1 MGGAFGCSSNGVVEF
16 QSLIGRVEV
25 HPAVRIFGE
34 KFQDQ
39 RTQRLDEVQR
49 IPREVDLAGVQAWAL
64 HQIFSKRINFGRR
77 RRLVLVFIQPQG
89 DVIRMSIEIL
99 RSVQQATKR
108 HASTHIARAQQCCKD
123 ITSLLIDVLIA
134 RINGIVVVVDLVVP
148 KLILKRVLP
157 DIGSDDQF
165 EGALTEVWGKRRAGH
180 FDMVFTYHGKIIPNV
195 GNLYASLMEMVIM
208 PV

>member
-1 MGGAFGCSSNGVVEF
+1 MGGAFGCGGNGVLKF

-34 KFQDQ
+34 EFQDQ
-39 RTQRLDEVQR
+39 RAQRLDEVQR

-64 HQIFSKRINFGRR
+64 HQIFSKRINFGRSW
-77 RRLVLVFIQPQG
+77 RLVFVFIQPQG
-89 DVIRMSIEIL
+89 DVIGMSIEIL
-99 RSVQQATKR
+99 GGVQQTSKC
-108 HASTHIARAQQCCKD
+108 HTSTHIARAQQCRKD
-123 ITSLLIDVLIA
+123 VTTLLIDVPIA
-134 RINGIVVVVDLVVP
+134 RINGVVVVVDLVVP

-165 EGALTEVWGKRRAGH
+165 EGALTEMRGKRRAGH